1 MPLNSRYQ
9 VVWEGPVQRASGL
22 GIASRAYVQALR
34 RKGVDVRIN
43 YGGRAEAF
51 RDSSR
56 KKVLIYHHPPSQ
68 INLKLARARYDCIIL
83 NTVWETTQIPARWL
97 PNINKF
103 DAICV
108 PSLHN
113 KQALRNSGVRVP
125 IFIVPHG
132 VNTREYAPSNRKLP
146 LAQSKGR
153 FTFVS
158 VFGFQHRKNP
168 EALLRAYWEEFSA
181 SDPVLLVIKTNGYAP
196 YENENW
202 IKDRI
207 RRYKERLGIRKPTAP
222 VVVIGRH
229 LKSSDIRSIYTLGQ
243 VFVLPTRGEGVGLP
257 FLESLASG
265 VPVIA
270 TGWGGHM
277 DFLTRKNAFLVE
289 YHLSSPLQSMNSR
302 HSISRGFRH
311 LFAGKGQRWA
321 EPDIQSLKRQMRSAF
336 QHPQLCKAKGRQG
349 RQDMLR
355 WTWNRA
361 GHLMKQAIEQTLQ
374 RTK

>member
-1 MPLNSRYQ
+1 MSRYL

-34 RKGVDVRIN
+34 RQGVDVRV
-43 YGGRAEAF
+43 GRGRRTGASG
-51 RDSSR
+51 DPSR

-68 INLKLARARYDCIIL
+68 INFKLARARYDCIIL
-83 NTVWETTQIPARWL
+83 NTVWETTRIPAHWL

-108 PSLHN
+108 PSRHN

-132 VNTREYAPSNRKLP
+132 VNAREYGPGTRKLP
-146 LAQSKGR
+146 LTQSKGR

-181 SDPVLLVIKTNGYAP
+181 SDAVLLVIKTNGYAP
-196 YENENW
+196 YENEQW
-202 IKDRI
+202 IKERI
-207 RRYKERLGIRKPTAP
+207 RRYKIRLGIHKPTAP

-229 LKSSDIRSIYTLGQ
+229 LKPGSIYGLYRLGQ

-265 VPVIA
+265 TPVMA
-270 TGWGGHM
+270 TAWGGHM
-277 DFLTRKNAFLVE
+277 DFLTRRNSFLVP
-289 YHLSSPLQSMNSR
+289 YRLSSPLQSMNSG
-302 HSISRGFRH
+302 HSISRQFRH
-311 LFAGKGQRWA
+311 LFAGKGQQWA
-321 EPDIQSLKRQMRSAF
+321 EVDIGSLKRQMRYAF
-336 QHPQLCKAKGRQG
+336 QHPRLCRVKGNQG

-361 GHLMKQAIEQTLQ
+361 GFLMKDAIEKTLQ
-374 RTK
+374 RKK